1 MTPAVATHVGGCQCG
16 LVRYEIT
23 AELGPVFHCHCA
35 FCRRIHGAA
44 FTTIALLPREA
55 FDWLSGSGHVARFL
69 TPGGSLRHFCGS
81 CASPLCNHPQEPK
94 LLCLVVASL
103 DDDSAVRPWAHFNT
117 ESGAPWFTP
126 GDDLPVFPGNP
137 TPEIWATLA
146 RENRRSS

>member
-16 LVRYEIT
+16 LVRYEVT

-69 TPGGSLRHFCGS
+69 TPGGSLLAPELGPES
-81 CASPLCNHPQEPK
+81 SPASNRLVSSSKFLNPSKTVLTRLLEPGLVF
-94 LLCLVVASL
+94 LLAM
-103 DDDSAVRPWAHFNT
+103 A
-117 ESGAPWFTP
+117 
-126 GDDLPVFPGNP
+126 
-137 TPEIWATLA
+137 
-146 RENRRSS
+146 